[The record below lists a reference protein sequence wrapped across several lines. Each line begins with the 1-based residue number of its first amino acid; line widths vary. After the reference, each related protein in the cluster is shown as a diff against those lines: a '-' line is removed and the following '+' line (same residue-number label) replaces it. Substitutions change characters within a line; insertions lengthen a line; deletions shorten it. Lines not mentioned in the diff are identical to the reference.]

1 MKYNDQDQL
10 SGLTWDGSCQVG
22 GRRSGSLS
30 LRGVGVVNRQP
41 PAEVDDLHV
50 LEGVVVPGNDL
61 LAVFV
66 DCRVHGDIRYG
77 ATDMDVNPDYDDFA
91 VALQNP
97 ENIAKIGLGNS
108 KLGGFSSAK
117 ERMDFGRE
125 GWI

>member
-10 SGLTWDGSCQVG
+10 SGLTWDGGCQVG

-66 DCRVHGDIRYG
+66 DCRVHGDIRYS
-77 ATDMDVNPDYDDFA
+77 AADMDVNPDYDDFA
-91 VALQNP
+91 IALQNP

-108 KLGGFSSAK
+108 KLGGVSSAK
-117 ERMDFGRE
+117 ERMNFGRE